1 MWIVYP
7 LLCIFILGII
17 FVLYAILPGK
27 RRDRTPFNRTRYAHR
42 GLHDNNGPCPEN
54 SLAAFKAAK
63 EAGFGV
69 ELDVRFTKDRQ
80 IVVFHDDTLQ
90 RMCGDPRRVD
100 NCTYAELRNLRLQG
114 TEEYIPLLSEV
125 LDTLDGTTLLCEIKP
140 MRSYF
145 DTSLCEEANR
155 ILSAYNG
162 PYCIESFNPYMVRW
176 FRKNAP
182 AVIRGILSKRYVKG
196 EVKPRVLAP
205 FLSALMT
212 DFLCRPDF
220 IAYQHSDASQPFFRL
235 CRLFHPMT
243 LAWTIR
249 NAGEQN
255 RSESTFDSFIFEGYI
270 PE

>member
-1 MWIVYP
+1 MWIVYT
-7 LLCIFILGII
+7 LLCVIIIGIA

-27 RRDRTPFNRTRYAHR
+27 ERDHAPFDHTLYAHR
-42 GLHDNNGPCPEN
+42 GLHDNNGPRPEN
-54 SLAAFKAAK
+54 SLAAFRAAK

-80 IVVFHDDTLQ
+80 VVVFHDDTLQ

-100 NCTYAELRNLRLQG
+100 ECTYAELRELRLLN

-125 LDTLDGTTLLCEIKP
+125 LDALDRTTLLCEIKP

-145 DTSLCEEANR
+145 DTTLCEEANR
-155 ILSAYNG
+155 ILSEYNG
-162 PYCIESFNPYMVRW
+162 SYCIESFNPYMVRW
-176 FRKNAP
+176 FRKKAP
-182 AVIRGILSKRYVKG
+182 KVIRGILSKKYIKG

-212 DFLCRPDF
+212 NFLCRPDF

-235 CRLFHPMT
+235 CRIFRPMT
-243 LAWTIR
+243 LAWTIH
-249 NAGEQN
+249 NAEEQN
-255 RSESTFDSFIFEGYI
+255 RSGSAFNSFIFEGYI